1 MATVQSS
8 WKKRVSAWGLGYTAN
23 FLMTKGFNFG
33 LYPAVI
39 GYFGPVKGCAIMVV
53 LSFFA
58 CYATLK
64 FYDWSKTDWLGI
76 ETIKEVRDAE
86 EKGRLRKFLRLVLSS
101 ADWIVLLVLSIL
113 YDAFICTVYMRRGA
127 HQYDGMQRRDWIIFT
142 ISIVISTVWWSMV
155 IFTGLTAGGWILEK
169 IADMIVMAL

>member
-1 MATVQSS
+1 MATPKSS
-8 WKKRVSAWGLGYTAN
+8 LKKRVSTWGLGYTAN

-39 GYFGPVKGCAIMVV
+39 GYFGPIKGMAIMTV
-53 LSFFA
+53 LSFVA

-76 ETIKEVRDAE
+76 ETIKEVRNATE
-86 EKGRLRKFLRLVLSS
+86 TGRFRKFVRLVLSS
-101 ADWIVLLVLSIL
+101 SDWIALLFLSIL

-127 HQYDGMQRRDWIIFT
+127 HQYNGMQKRDWIIFT
-142 ISIVISTVWWSMV
+142 TSIVISTAWWSTV

-169 IADMIVMAL
+169 VAGIIAVVL